1 MHNMHNKRGDGLA
14 RSPTA
19 VKREIEYWAATW
31 HADHEATLSQ
41 VTNAVAVGDMTE
53 ASFLLRHLFVV
64 DEKGFDGLTR
74 MISALGE
81 ED

>member
-1 MHNMHNKRGDGLA
+1 MEGETVRKQSDGLS
-14 RSPTA
+14 RSPAA
-19 VKREIEYWAATW
+19 VRREIEYWAATW

-53 ASFLLRHLFVV
+53 ASFMLRHLFVV
-64 DEKGFDGLTR
+64 DERGFDGLTR

-81 ED
+81 D